1 MSDYKLPDLPSDEDL
16 GLTAEEIKEL
26 ESEFSDGGPEMTAG
40 EMAALLGE
48 APRGKPPAVAAKAP
62 QAKDGAAQP
71 SKKDQRATE
80 RARKKAE
87 KEAAKAERVRKKA
100 ESEAAK
106 AARSRAKQ
114 DKASAK
120 AAREKAKQEKKA
132 SSAQSK
138 AEKAVSPDTATSAK
152 EGTDE
157 SKNAPPTPIEEGPR
171 SKWRG
176 PATAALLL
184 AACIFASS
192 RTGQLQPV
200 PANAG
205 EAEFSSAR
213 AMGTLVEIA
222 RAAHPTGSPEH
233 ARVRAYLVDR
243 LTALGLEPE
252 IQTTTSLV
260 QFGPVV
266 QSATVRNVVARI
278 TGTASTGAVLVTA
291 HYDSRELALGAADD
305 GSGVVTILEAVRAIQ
320 AGEPL
325 QNDIILLLSDAE
337 ELGLLGARAF
347 VDEHPWMDDVRL
359 ALSFEMRG
367 GGGPSIMFETG
378 EQNGWIVRAFRA
390 ADPTAYGN
398 SMSYEVYRRLPRDT
412 DYTPFKEAGIQGLNF
427 AGIDNAHVYHQVYDS
442 PENMSES
449 TLQHHGAHLLNALL
463 YLGSQ
468 DLVEVDA
475 PNVTFFNVPG
485 FGFFVYD
492 AKWILPIS
500 GGLLVLF
507 ALALLVTR
515 GVTGGFVGIVV
526 GAGLS
531 TLGIAL
537 SYGATTVLADWL
549 PAFHP
554 ELGSLHG
561 SAYHSE
567 GWYVLTLVCVALA
580 IVTALHGIARRWVH
594 LNSLALGATIAP
606 LGAAAWLSYSMPLAA
621 MNFQWPLAA
630 ALSSIVLLGILR
642 RNAPGVVGW
651 ILALLLALPVV
662 AFLAPVTELLWIAMS
677 FQLAGPLAV
686 LMAATAYLCLPALD
700 GLRHPNSW
708 WAPVTGLVV
717 GCAALGIGILTARA
731 TTQRPS
737 PSTLVYA
744 LDHGAREALWVTA
757 PLSDSTDMAAREWA
771 VARAGSEFGA
781 LRDLSKFAYTSF
793 AGTFGEV
800 PVTDAEFV
808 DAAEPEIRTDYS
820 EPVGGKRQ
828 VLMSVR
834 SLIGAE
840 AMAFQYAEG
849 SGTRLLSINGKA
861 VPDPSAMRWAFHA
874 GEPNPVVLLELE
886 VPENETLEL
895 SIVEH
900 TFRPQEILGAG
911 VFERPAALAPDITR
925 LSDRAMLL
933 TRFAARGVDEDNAA
947 PFGLQQLLDSMT
959 VGNEGRDE
967 VSPGVGGADA
977 VGLEGDAGGVEV
989 VADTTEVVA
998 DTTEV
1003 VADTTG
1009 VAVDTTGAATATT
1022 PADPDTSSVQVDT
1035 TTGRADTTGAVAVA
1049 VGRGP
1054 GRRL

>member
-1 MSDYKLPDLPSDEDL
+1 MSDYKLPDLPSDKDL
-16 GLTAEEIKEL
+16 GLTAEEVKEL
-26 ESEFSDGGPEMTAG
+26 EREFSDSGSEMTAD

-48 APRGKPPAVAAKAP
+48 TPPGKPPAGPAKVS
-62 QAKDGAAQP
+62 QVEDGAAQP
-71 SKKDQRATE
+71 SKKDQRRTE
-80 RARKKAE
+80 RART
-87 KEAAKAERVRKKA
+87 
-100 ESEAAK
+100 
-106 AARSRAKQ
+106 KQ
-114 DKASAK
+114 DKASAR
-120 AAREKAKQEKKA
+120 AAREKAKQET
-132 SSAQSK
+132 
-138 AEKAVSPDTATSAK
+138 KAVSSQSKTEKTVSTEVMDSAK
-152 EGTDE
+152 EDTAE
-157 SKNAPPTPIEEGPR
+157 SKEAGRTPIEEGPR

-192 RTGQLQPV
+192 RTGQPRPV
-200 PANAG
+200 SANAG
-205 EAEFSSAR
+205 ETEFSSAR

-233 ARVRAYLVDR
+233 ARVRAHLVGR

-260 QFGPVV
+260 QIGSVV
-266 QSATVRNVVARI
+266 RSATVRNVVARI
-278 TGTASTGAVLVTA
+278 AGTASTGAVLVTA

-320 AGEPL
+320 AAEPL
-325 QNDIILLLSDAE
+325 QNDVILLLSDAE

-359 ALSFEMRG
+359 VLSLEMRG

-398 SMSYEVYRRLPRDT
+398 SMSYEVYKRLPRDT

-449 TLQHHGAHLLNALL
+449 TLQHHGAHLFNTLQ
-463 YLGSQ
+463 YLGRQ
-468 DLVEVDA
+468 NLAEVDA

-500 GGLLVLF
+500 GGLLMLF

-515 GVTGGFVGIVV
+515 GATGGFVGIVV
-526 GAGLS
+526 GTGVS
-531 TLGIAL
+531 MLGIAL
-537 SYGATTVLADWL
+537 SYGAATVLADWL
-549 PAFHP
+549 PGFHP
-554 ELGSLHG
+554 EIGSLHG
-561 SAYHSE
+561 SMYHSE
-567 GWYVLTLVCVALA
+567 GWYVLTLVCAALA

-594 LNSLALGATIAP
+594 LSALALGATIAP

-651 ILALLLALPVV
+651 SLALLLALPVI
-662 AFLAPVTELLWIAMS
+662 ALLAPVTELLWIAMS

-708 WAPVTGLVV
+708 WAPVTSLVV
-717 GCAALGIGILTARA
+717 GCAALGIGLLVART
-731 TTQRPS
+731 TTQRPA

-744 LDHGAREALWVTA
+744 LDHGAREALWVTG
-757 PLSDSTDMAAREWA
+757 PLSDSTDSVARKWA

-793 AGTFGEV
+793 TGTFGEV
-800 PVTDAEFV
+800 PVTEAEFV
-808 DAAEPEIRTDYS
+808 DVAGPEIHTDYS
-820 EPVGGKRQ
+820 APVGGKRG

-840 AMAFQYAEG
+840 AMVFQYAEG
-849 SGTRLLSINGKA
+849 SGTRMLSINGKV
-861 VPDPSAMRWAFHA
+861 VPDPSSMQWAFHA
-874 GEPNPVVLLELE
+874 GEPHPVVLLELE

-900 TFRPQEILGAG
+900 MLRPQEILSAG
-911 VFERPAALAPDITR
+911 VFERPGTLAPDITR

-933 TRFAARGVDEDNAA
+933 TRFVARGVDEDNPA
-947 PFGLQQLLDSMT
+947 PFDLQELLGSMT
-959 VGNEGRDE
+959 EGNGGR
-967 VSPGVGGADA
+967 
-977 VGLEGDAGGVEV
+977 
-989 VADTTEVVA
+989 T
-998 DTTEV
+998 
-1003 VADTTG
+1003 
-1009 VAVDTTGAATATT
+1009 
-1022 PADPDTSSVQVDT
+1022 
-1035 TTGRADTTGAVAVA
+1035 R
-1049 VGRGP
+1049 
-1054 GRRL
+1054 